1 MSNNIQ
7 FNRRAISDQHK
18 AVRSSQIALSAAR
31 DVIIA
36 AEAVANGEAK
46 EILAKY
52 LRGIG
57 L

>member
-7 FNRRAISDQHK
+7 FNRKAMSDQHR
-18 AVRSSQIALSAAR
+18 AVRSSQIALSEAR

-36 AEAVANGEAK
+36 AEAVANGETK

-52 LRGIG
+52 LKGIG